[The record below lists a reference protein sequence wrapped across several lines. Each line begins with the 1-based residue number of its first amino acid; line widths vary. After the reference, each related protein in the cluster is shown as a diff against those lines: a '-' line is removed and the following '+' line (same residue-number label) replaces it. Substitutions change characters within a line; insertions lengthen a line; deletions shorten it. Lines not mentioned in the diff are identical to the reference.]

1 MMRACTNGWRMGQEN
16 HTAMAG
22 PEEEGC
28 HVLPLGPGLS
38 SSWHWVLV
46 SYSSEGT
53 ERGEG
58 KGSWAQPHGVSQ
70 GDCSSSGLFLFG
82 AGNHL
87 VADGEPASSQIWPN
101 INSCKA
107 WYIHRRWS
115 LFRNFHSCIW
125 GTSWE
130 LFCFSVTLLEACFQA
145 AVPPDPSLIHI
156 RQTQGVRLKT
166 MEPHLI
172 LEVRKHHWT
181 VPSDLKLELGC
192 CPEPS
197 TSHFPHPCCPCMCTA
212 LAIVTWLSHSTSRDQ
227 WTRVNVVI
235 IWKYSCLWEG
245 HRITQNHRITGVG
258 RDLQRSL
265 SPTPMPKQA
274 PCSHS
279 SQAFTHLKWDPC
291 TRLILLPVSV
301 QFN

>member
-46 SYSSEGT
+46 SYSSEDT

-87 VADGEPASSQIWPN
+87 VADGEPASSQIWPS

-107 WYIHRRWS
+107 WYMHRR
-115 LFRNFHSCIW
+115 CIYQKLPQLYLRHQL
-125 GTSWE
+125 GIVL
-130 LFCFSVTLLEACFQA
+130 LFCHTAGSMFPSCCPSWPKSDTHQTNTKCEAQNNGTTHYPGGQKTSLDSPFWPKTGIRLLSWALHKPFSSPLLSMYVHWTCYSDLALTF
-145 AVPPDPSLIHI
+145 
-156 RQTQGVRLKT
+156 
-166 MEPHLI
+166 HLQRPMDKGKCSVN
-172 LEVRKHHWT
+172 LEVL
-181 VPSDLKLELGC
+181 VSLGRSQDHTESQNYWGWKRP
-192 CPEPS
+192 PEIIEPN
-197 TSHFPHPCCPCMCTA
+197 PHA
-212 LAIVTWLSHSTSRDQ
+212 KA
-227 WTRVNVVI
+227 
-235 IWKYSCLWEG
+235 G
-245 HRITQNHRITGVG
+245 
-258 RDLQRSL
+258 SL
-265 SPTPMPKQA
+265 
-274 PCSHS
+274 
-279 SQAFTHLKWDPC
+279 
-291 TRLILLPVSV
+291 
-301 QFN
+301 